1 MLGVEGC
8 VRWRDVVRGVKGVV
22 LFDLIIYN
30 MSERGTLGC

>member
-8 VRWRDVVRGVKGVV
+8 VRWREGEEGVV